1 MQVRIK
7 TTNGLIPSNLTIGK
21 IYNAT
26 RIDDHRMRLTC
37 DDGQVIC
44 TNIEKSGYLGD
55 GDAGGEWELIDIEL

>member
-1 MQVRIK
+1 M
-7 TTNGLIPSNLTIGK
+7 IPNNLTIGK

-44 TNIEKSGYLGD
+44 TNINKSGYLSD
-55 GDAGGEWELIDIEL
+55 SDIGGEWELIDTEI